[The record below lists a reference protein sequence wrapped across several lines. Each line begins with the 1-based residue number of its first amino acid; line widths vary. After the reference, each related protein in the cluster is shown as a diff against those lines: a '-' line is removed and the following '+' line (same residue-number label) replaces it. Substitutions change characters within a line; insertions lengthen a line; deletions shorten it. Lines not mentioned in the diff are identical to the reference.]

1 MGIYKSTIKATSFL
15 YLEMKKA
22 SELKLKGLSNQEII
36 EKIKEENYFLL
47 GSDNR
52 KRVIASEVIKR
63 MDYLN
68 QDLLEKLVNRHTSMG
83 KIIVLY
89 AIMKKDRLFSEFMQ
103 EVFRDKLLI
112 SENQITAKDFNLFFQ
127 RKREQDADLE
137 RWADETYKKLT
148 QVYKRILTETG
159 LAKRINK
166 SIEIQSAI
174 IDFELQESIKAL
186 GDEEYLKI
194 LQGVRE

>member
-1 MGIYKSTIKATSFL
+1 MGKYKSTIKATSFL

-22 SELKLKGLSNQEII
+22 SELKLKGLSDEMIM
-36 EKIKEENYFLL
+36 EKIREDNFFLL

-63 MDYLN
+63 INYLN
-68 QDLLEKLVNRHTSMG
+68 DDLMEKLTTRHSSLG

-89 AIMKKDRLFSEFMQ
+89 TIMKKDRLFLEFMQ
-103 EVFRDKLLI
+103 EVYRDKLII
-112 SENQITAKDFNLFFQ
+112 SEHLVDAKDFNLFFQ
-127 RKREQDADLE
+127 SKREQDPDLE
-137 RWADETYKKLT
+137 QWADYTYKKLT

-159 LAKRINK
+159 LAKRVGKN
-166 SIEIQSAI
+166 IEIQQAI
-174 IDFELQESIKAL
+174 IDFDLEESIKAL
-186 GDEEYLKI
+186 GDEDYLKI